1 MCTVGPAIVWLRVSS
16 CKATQQKT
24 KWDCWLIK
32 FIEKLIYSC
41 DIFCYRKHSIPC
53 LIHTGKGS
61 SYCYLT
67 RGNYRSYQPWLQQ
80 QKLHLF
86 KALQGRAKH
95 GLLYQRTVKPF
106 RALSLSRV
114 AEISSHKQTLRV
126 LSDAGLRRIKYFQH
140 QVRLISD

>member
-1 MCTVGPAIVWLRVSS
+1 MLNTHRKGQLLLLFNQVVTIVVINPDFNNR
-16 CKATQQKT
+16 
-24 KWDCWLIK
+24 
-32 FIEKLIYSC
+32 
-41 DIFCYRKHSIPC
+41 
-53 LIHTGKGS
+53 
-61 SYCYLT
+61 
-67 RGNYRSYQPWLQQ
+67 NYTFLKPSR
-80 QKLHLF
+80 
-86 KALQGRAKH
+86 GRAKH